1 MLMRRSYKHS
11 ESIRL
16 MSFKLK
22 EVAKDLTL
30 HRNRSLTL
38 AFESGAIY
46 LGTYGKV
53 TSSVSH
59 L

>member
-1 MLMRRSYKHS
+1 MLTRRSYKHANL
-11 ESIRL
+11 IRL

-22 EVAKDLTL
+22 EIAKDLTL
-30 HRNRSLTL
+30 HRNQSLTL